1 MASDKRWRHQARV
14 LAVQALYQ
22 VELAGVPPAQAVRT
36 ASRLANPDGCD
47 EEPDSRP
54 ASDPARTPEVE
65 YAETLARLAWGRRAE
80 VDALIGGTSTHWKV
94 SRLGRIETEVLRVAT
109 AEMLQSPEIP
119 VAVVI
124 DEAIELARSFA
135 GDEAARFVNGVVD
148 AIAKAL
154 AAQGRIK
161 RPADGKSP
169 LGVALAA
176 PVSGAAESGSAGPGR
191 EADSMAG
198 ADAVAAGDRG
208 VEVKMPTA
216 ATTGPGEGASVTD
229 GWGKREEGGAHGGPR
244 FDPGIEPRW
253 RDFWARE
260 RIFEAGR
267 RPDAPRRY
275 ILEMFPYPSGDLHI
289 GHGKNYFIGD
299 SLTRYWVMRGCD
311 VLHPF
316 GWDAFGLPAENAAIK
331 TGTPPRAWTM
341 RNIAESKRSLDLA
354 GIMYDWSREVTTC
367 EPDYYR
373 WTQWLFLLL
382 HRRGLAYRARA
393 TVNWD
398 PVDQTVLANEQ
409 VDASGR
415 SWRSGALVEKREL
428 DQWFFRIT
436 DYADRLLR
444 DLDKLD
450 AWPEKVKAMQRNWIG
465 RSEGAEV
472 EFRVEGSQATI
483 TVFTTRPDTLFGATF
498 LVLAPEHPLVATI
511 CKPELRESVEAYVAQ
526 ARRRSEID
534 RQSTDREKTGVALGA
549 RCTNPANGESVPVWI
564 ADYVLTGYGTGAI
577 MAVPAHDERDF
588 AFARSFALPIR
599 TVIAAQSG
607 TAPSVEP
614 QAAFVDDGFL
624 VGSGEFDGRPNR
636 EAGRAIVDWLAERS
650 LGRPKVIWRLRDWLV
665 SRQRY
670 WGTPIPMLHRRD
682 GSVIPVPVSD
692 LPVVLPEIDD
702 YLPRGRSP
710 LASSESFV
718 QASDPET
725 GEPVRRDTDTMDTFV
740 DSSWYFLRYA
750 DARNDREIWSAEAI
764 QRWMPVDQYIGG
776 VEHAILH
783 LLYSRFITKVLYD
796 EGLVPEDE
804 PFRQLF
810 TQGMV
815 QRRVTNA
822 LESSPDGRLSA
833 PPDLVKAIGCP
844 AGPLEVAAMRAALRE
859 RSWDLVER
867 GPVMVAQSGPVTMS
881 KSAGNGV
888 PMGPFVRE
896 HGSDVARITILFAGP
911 PESNMEWTDEAVGG
925 AERFLNRI
933 ASLFGRDREAIAA
946 HLRSVPRG
954 ARDGLIGAAASLD
967 EAGQVLRRRVHLAV
981 RKVTADTEAF
991 GFNTAIAALME
1002 LLNETQRHRS
1012 AVGEPTP
1019 AYAATAWIFCRL
1031 LVPFAPHFA
1040 EELHEWFGGEGS
1052 VHDAGWPGWEEAA
1065 LEEQSVEIVVQV
1077 NGKVRDRMTVPRAA
1091 GEAELRAVALASE
1104 KVREIVG
1111 DTPVRK
1117 VVVVPGR
1124 LVNLVL

>member
-1 MASDKRWRHQARV
+1 M

-22 VELAGVPPAQAVRT
+22 VDLAGVAPAQAVRT
-36 ASRLANPDGCD
+36 AARLVESAGGDAAVTLPDVDGGSPPEIDYALRLAR
-47 EEPDSRP
+47 S
-54 ASDPARTPEVE
+54 
-65 YAETLARLAWGRRAE
+65 AWGRRAE

-94 SRLGRIETEVLRVAT
+94 SRLGRVETEVLRVAT
-109 AEMLQSPEIP
+109 AEMLESPEIP

-124 DEAIELARSFA
+124 DEAIEVARSFA
-135 GDEAARFVNGVVD
+135 GDEAARFVNGVLD
-148 AIAKAL
+148 AIARSL
-154 AAQGRIK
+154 VAQGRIVAP
-161 RPADGKSP
+161 RRAPATD
-169 LGVALAA
+169 AA
-176 PVSGAAESGSAGPGR
+176 TPAPERAAASAPGSEDPGSAAATVPAAAVAEVAAGRADVESPAAGTSGREPGR
-191 EADSMAG
+191 E
-198 ADAVAAGDRG
+198 
-208 VEVKMPTA
+208 T
-216 ATTGPGEGASVTD
+216 SVTD
-229 GWGKREEGGAHGGPR
+229 GAGRREDGGPGHGGPR
-244 FDPGIEPRW
+244 FDPAIEPRW
-253 RDFWARE
+253 REYWARE

-267 RPDAPRRY
+267 RPNAPRRY

-299 SLTRYWVMRGCD
+299 SLTRYWVLRGFD

-331 TGTPPRAWTM
+331 TGVPPRTWTM
-341 RNIAESKRSLDLA
+341 RNIAESRRSLEAA

-382 HRRGLAYRARA
+382 YRRGLAYRARA

-415 SWRSGALVEKREL
+415 SWRSGAIVEKREL

-436 DYADRLLR
+436 AYADRLLS
-444 DLDKLD
+444 DLDELE

-472 EFRVEGSQATI
+472 EFQVEGRDERI

-498 LVLAPEHPLVATI
+498 LVLAPEHPLVASLVA
-511 CKPELRESVEAYVAQ
+511 PEARAKVEEYVAQ

-534 RQSTDREKTGVALGA
+534 RQATDREKTGVAIGA
-549 RCTNPANGESVPVWI
+549 RAVNPVNGEAVPIWI
-564 ADYVLTGYGTGAI
+564 ADYVLMGYGSGAI

-588 AFARSFALPIR
+588 AFARAFGLPIR
-599 TVIAAQSG
+599 TVIVPEG
-607 TAPSVEP
+607 APAPAGEP
-614 QAAFVDDGFL
+614 SEASPDDGFM
-624 VGSGEFDGRPNR
+624 VASGDLDGRPNR
-636 EAGRAIVDWLAERS
+636 EAGRAIVARLEERG
-650 LGRPKVIWRLRDWLV
+650 LGRPKVTFRLRDWLV

-670 WGTPIPMLHRRD
+670 WGTPIPMLHRAD
-682 GSVIPVPVSD
+682 GTVVPVAEAD
-692 LPVVLPEIDD
+692 LPVRLPEIDD

-718 QASDPET
+718 AARDPET

-750 DARNDREIWSAEAI
+750 DARNEREIWSPEAI
-764 QRWMPVDQYIGG
+764 RRWMPVDQYIGG

-783 LLYSRFITKVLYD
+783 LLYSRFVTKVLFD
-796 EGLVPEDE
+796 EGLVPDDE

-815 QRRVTNA
+815 QRRVTTP
-822 LESSPDGRLSA
+822 LERAADGRLAA
-833 PPDLVKAIGCP
+833 PPELVKSIGVP
-844 AGPLEVAAMRAALRE
+844 EGPLPDAEMRAALRE

-867 GPVMVAQSGPVTMS
+867 GGQALAQSGPVTMS

-925 AERFLNRI
+925 AERFLNRV
-933 ASLFGRDREAIAA
+933 AALFGRDREAIASA
-946 HLRSVPRG
+946 LRGLST
-954 ARDGLIGAAASLD
+954 AERDALVAASAALD
-967 EAGQVLRRRVHLAV
+967 EPDRSLRRRVHAAV

-991 GFNTAIAALME
+991 GFNTAIAGLME
-1002 LLNETQRHRS
+1002 LLNETQRCRS
-1012 AVGEPTP
+1012 AMASPSR
-1019 AYAATAWIFCRL
+1019 AYAGVAWIFCRL
-1031 LVPFAPHFA
+1031 LAPFAPHFA
-1040 EELHEWFGGEGS
+1040 EEMHRWFGGEGS
-1052 VHDAGWPGWEEAA
+1052 VYDAGWPSWEEAA
-1065 LEEQSVEIVVQV
+1065 LAEDSFEIVVQV
-1077 NGKVRDRMTVPRAA
+1077 NGKVRDRLTVPRAA
-1091 GEAELRAVALASE
+1091 GEDELRAAALGSD

-1111 DTPVRK
+1111 DSPVKK